1 MIPVQDV
8 IPTRTRPAVTMALIA
23 VNAFTLIAQ
32 RLIGANTESL
42 TVVSPLLSI
51 FSHRTIVQFIAN
63 MLLLWLFGATVE
75 DQLGRVRFAVL
86 YVLCGVIA
94 TFAHLTMDDG
104 AFTSLA
110 SASSALAGVLG
121 AYFLMYPRSRVLTFV
136 PWPLGVHEIP
146 AGLFLAAWAA
156 IQLVTI
162 AASTPIIQFA
172 GTALASVVMT
182 HVGAFGAGALLC
194 LAFRRP
200 ERARVDWWHP

>member
-121 AYFLMYPRSRVLTFV
+121 AYFLM
-136 PWPLGVHEIP
+136 
-146 AGLFLAAWAA
+146 
-156 IQLVTI
+156 
-162 AASTPIIQFA
+162 
-172 GTALASVVMT
+172 
-182 HVGAFGAGALLC
+182 
-194 LAFRRP
+194 
-200 ERARVDWWHP
+200 